1 MRIVCHVSGTCSHKR
16 RISRRPIGEHWPTFQ
31 YQSLIRNY
39 SVDTCQLSSASTVPR
54 WHLATRLRATAAA
67 WLYCDGLS
75 RLHEFAAQWALH
87 ALIARPDAGKRA
99 YPYRLHLVE
108 RITVRVDAL
117 RAEVHSRMIL
127 PGSFHL
133 VRLAD
138 IQLEVPVGLET
149 SQCWKPRQILA
160 TALTCFV

>member
-1 MRIVCHVSGTCSHKR
+1 MYPEPVHIN
-16 RISRRPIGEHWPTFQ
+16 GEFRVGLSASTGRHFSTNHLFATTA
-31 YQSLIRNY
+31 LI
-39 SVDTCQLSSASTVPR
+39 TCQLSSASTVPR

-87 ALIARPDAGKRA
+87 ALIARPEAGKRA
-99 YPYRLHLVE
+99 DPYRLHLVE